1 MRECPYMSEIRRL
14 HKPVIVS
21 PYATAQIDGLPNIC
35 SDHVE
40 IGRMAAD
47 HLIERGFRR
56 FAFCGHGNYFWPS
69 RCFHGLCVSSRTGP
83 SRPDESSSAGLPVF
97 LRSSHFWQP

>member
-1 MRECPYMSEIRRL
+1 MSFNACL
-14 HKPVIVS
+14 QSVIAS
-21 PYATAQIDGLPNIC
+21 NYATERISGLPNFI
-35 SDHVE
+35 SDHRA
-40 IGRMAAD
+40 IGWMAAD
-47 HLIERGFRR
+47 HPIERGFRY
-56 FAFCGHGNYFWPS
+56 FAFYGHGNYFWPS